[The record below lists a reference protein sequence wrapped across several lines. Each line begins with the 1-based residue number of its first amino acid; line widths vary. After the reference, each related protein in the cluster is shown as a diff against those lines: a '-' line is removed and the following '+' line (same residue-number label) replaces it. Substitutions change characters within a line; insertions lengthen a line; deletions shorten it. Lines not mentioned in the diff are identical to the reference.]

1 MCPIYPEEAAPT
13 PNPPLEYCTFEDD
26 LCGWKNVESD
36 FVFNRTT
43 GQGLIDA
50 DVEGPMTDHTRAKN
64 SKLKI
69 SLSLRI
75 GLFLFDIFYSEVNYR
90 YNIP

>member
-64 SKLKI
+64 SKLNVL
-69 SLSLRI
+69 LSQRVVLQKLHI
-75 GLFLFDIFYSEVNYR
+75 LLYTKFH
-90 YNIP
+90 